1 MIGTFCEE
9 LFAFLK
15 NKTKKYLA
23 WMLFANCDLFSKQPK
38 QCDPADCICR
48 DGKKIVR
55 GVEAATLSELE
66 AIFCPCIDLWI
77 GFMVLPKDW

>member
-1 MIGTFCEE
+1 MIDDTFYEE

-15 NKTKKYLA
+15 NKAKKYPA
-23 WMLFANCDLFSKQPK
+23 WIYLRIVIYFRNSRNSAILQT
-38 QCDPADCICR
+38 ACR

-55 GVEAATLSELE
+55 GGEAATLSELE